1 MKEFITIA
9 VAFFLVIALSFYMYI
24 SNSKSNSS
32 MVTYEKLQIQLEKD
46 NEQLKFELNE
56 LKNHISKIDSIYHK

>member
-9 VAFFLVIALSFYMYI
+9 VAFFLVIGLSFYMYI
-24 SNSKSNSS
+24 SNQKSNNSIIE
-32 MVTYEKLQIQLEKD
+32 YEKLQMQLEKD
-46 NEQLKFELNE
+46 NEELKIELKE